1 MKKIFVTAVVGPTA
15 SGKTALSVELCK
27 VLSGEVVSAD
37 SMQIYRH
44 MDIATAK
51 PTEEE
56 KQGIEHPLMD
66 FLEPSERFSVAAYCD
81 LAKKE
86 IEDIAVRGKLPVIVG
101 GTGLYVDSLLNNV
114 SFAELDFDDDVRE
127 ELRQECEEKGV
138 DALLDQVREFDP
150 ESYER
155 LKEGR
160 NPKRIIR
167 CIEVYRLT
175 GKTQTQLNRE
185 ALLSAS
191 PYKAVKIGLKSDDRQ
206 YLYDRINLRVDQML
220 DLGLLEEAQ
229 RYYQENIGQTA
240 LAAIGYKELKPY
252 LDNEKSLDECVESL
266 KQATRRYAK
275 RQLTWFMR
283 DPAIH
288 WFDIDQQSFD
298 EILGSS
304 LALIKEN
311 SYGE

>member
-1 MKKIFVTAVVGPTA
+1 MKKTFVVAVVGPTA

-27 VLSGEVVSAD
+27 ALSGEIVSAD

-56 KQGIEHPLMD
+56 KQGIPHHLMD
-66 FLEPSERFSVAAYCD
+66 FLNPGKRFSVADYCG
-81 LAKKE
+81 LAKQVIAE
-86 IEDIAVRGKLPVIVG
+86 IIGRGKLPVIVG
-101 GTGLYVDSLLNNV
+101 GTGLYIDSLLNNI
-114 SFAELDFDDDVRE
+114 SFSDQDYDDT
-127 ELRQECEEKGV
+127 LRKSLQIECEDQGV
-138 DALLDQVREFDP
+138 DALLSQIKSFDP
-150 ESYER
+150 ASYER

-185 ALLSAS
+185 ALSADS
-191 PYKAVKIGLKSDDRQ
+191 PYRAVKIGLKAKDRE
-206 YLYDRINLRVDQML
+206 YLYHRINQRVDMML
-220 DLGLLEEAQ
+220 KDGLLDEARAYFQ
-229 RYYQENIGQTA
+229 GDIGQTA
-240 LAAIGYKELKPY
+240 LGAIGYKELKPF
-252 LDNEKSLDECVESL
+252 LDGEKPLDECVDHL

-283 DPAIH
+283 DPAVH
-288 WFDIDQQSFD
+288 WFDIDQLSFE
-298 EILGSS
+298 EIMHSS
-304 LALIKEN
+304 LEIIKEN
-311 SYGE
+311 SYEE